1 MFLGTLGI
9 KECMLHNWVKGSA
22 NGLPK
27 KKNIMSSYS
36 NVLGEIVEISPQ
48 GKARRASFDVPT
60 LATY

>member
-9 KECMLHNWVKGSA
+9 KECMLHNWVKVSA

-27 KKNIMSSYS
+27 KNIKSSYS

-60 LATY
+60 FATF